1 LLNHDRNN
9 FIESREGKTWIRTKT
24 HDIVSKKII
33 PLMKGPV
40 GDIQKWSLKMR
51 RLTRKIKNKDGV
63 EYEYLDLDLILYM
76 MVDDFK

>member
-1 LLNHDRNN
+1 
-9 FIESREGKTWIRTKT
+9 
-24 HDIVSKKII
+24 
-33 PLMKGPV
+33 MKGPV

-76 MVDDFK
+76 MVDDFKQQRVLF